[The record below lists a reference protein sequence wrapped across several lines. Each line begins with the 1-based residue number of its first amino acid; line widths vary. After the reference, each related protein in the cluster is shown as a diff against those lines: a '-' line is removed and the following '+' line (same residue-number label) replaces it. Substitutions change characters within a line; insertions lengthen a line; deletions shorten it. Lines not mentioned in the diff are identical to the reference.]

1 MYPDLYKG
9 MNLKSE
15 DLTAYDSPLVSFE
28 GKTVI
33 PKGQIRLP
41 IQTDLK
47 IVKVDFIVV
56 DSYSPY
62 IAIMARPWLHAF
74 GDVSSTLHQKV
85 KYRSHGQ
92 VKEIVGSQS
101 MTRQCMV
108 AAILH
113 RPNVESLASSERNL

>member
-9 MNLKSE
+9 LNLKSE
-15 DLTAYDSPLVSFE
+15 DLTAYDSPLESFE
-28 GKTVI
+28 GKTVS

-62 IAIMARPWLHAF
+62 IVIMARPWLYAF

-108 AAILH
+108 VAILH